1 MHFLGMSAL
10 TLRHPVTGV
19 AVDMQFSPILTVFSA
34 VIAVACMRIGFKIM
48 EWDCF
53 SGPKRADVLRAM
65 LHTKITSIEKTR
77 SAEVHTACWLCYC
90 CWLLLLLVSAS
101 TAADTHSNAC

>member
-10 TLRHPVTGV
+10 TLRHPVTAEP
-19 AVDMQFSPILTVFSA
+19 AVMHFSPLLTVFSA
-34 VIAVACMRIGFKIM
+34 VIAVACMRVGFKIM

-77 SAEVHTACWLCYC
+77 SAEVSS
-90 CWLLLLLVSAS
+90 LVVL
-101 TAADTHSNAC
+101 